1 MSRGPDRDSERDG
14 RSRNSALTS
23 ASDQLKGGFVALV
36 AFSGGMIALQGGASP
51 IVIGLAVVGGLVAGV
66 ALLWYVL
73 RIAE

>member
-1 MSRGPDRDSERDG
+1 MSRGPDRDSGRDG

-36 AFSGGMIALQGGASP
+36 GFSGGMIALQGGASP
-51 IVIGLAVVGGLVAGV
+51 VVIGLAVVGGLVAGV